1 MATLKAILR
10 TDSGSVNTLLH
21 PLHRPNYQYPDEI
34 CIGRAQRRNYPENRA
49 AGATGLT
56 DMELALLDTSIGSN
70 NYANE
75 RQNPPLDWK
84 DNIDEDG
91 DGRQALDTYSEVKYY
106 NQTCIAPH
114 GLLFFWAAVKE
125 SRIARAKRLRVGTNG
140 RLHPQ
145 RMGDL
150 IRATP
155 NTVEHLILD
164 PHPFAE
170 EIEMDATGGPEFLAL
185 YPYGLGGI

>member
-1 MATLKAILR
+1 MPTSARILLSFGRITLTKMAMDDK
-10 TDSGSVNTLLH
+10 D
-21 PLHRPNYQYPDEI
+21 
-34 CIGRAQRRNYPENRA
+34 A
-49 AGATGLT
+49 A
-56 DMELALLDTSIGSN
+56 S
-70 NYANE
+70 
-75 RQNPPLDWK
+75 
-84 DNIDEDG
+84 
-91 DGRQALDTYSEVKYY
+91 DTYSEVEYY

-114 GLLFFWAAVKE
+114 GFLFFCAALTSSPVLHDPSEPLPAYRVKE

-150 IRATP
+150 ICATR

-170 EIEMDATGGPEFLAL
+170 GIEMDAIGGPEFLVL
-185 YPYGLGGI
+185 YPYGPGGI